1 MFCSLSS
8 LWDILTHNNMQES
21 RKSFIFSRSV
31 SALECVLC
39 QMIPHTGQEPC
50 NCLSIDPQRS
60 FSSQLLT
67 IPFLWQLFP
76 HLKEVILSN
85 LSLFRSMY
93 ILHLFIRESTVLISV
108 MPVSLYSNILWMSV
122 NQLLIISATV
132 CEKAKVSC
140 KTIVSI
146 LFRTFYK

>member
-1 MFCSLSS
+1 MFCILSS
-8 LWDILTHNNMQES
+8 LRDILTHNNMQET

-31 SALECVLC
+31 STLECVLC

-50 NCLSIDPQRS
+50 NCSSIDPQRS

-85 LSLFRSMY
+85 PSLFISMY
-93 ILHLFIRESTVLISV
+93 ILHLFIRESAVLICV
-108 MPVSLYSNILWMSV
+108 MPVSLYLNILYISV
-122 NQLLIISATV
+122 DQFLIISTTV

-140 KTIVSI
+140 KIIVSR
-146 LFRTFYK
+146 LFRTFYN